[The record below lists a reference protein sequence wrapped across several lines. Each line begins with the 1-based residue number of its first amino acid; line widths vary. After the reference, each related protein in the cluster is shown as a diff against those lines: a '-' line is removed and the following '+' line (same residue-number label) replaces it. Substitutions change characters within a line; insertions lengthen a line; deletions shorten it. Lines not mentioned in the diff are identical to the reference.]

1 MIDLLRITKSTGTY
15 MQLVLTDPS
24 DGYLVTDITGLE
36 PGKATMVS
44 TTFANAPGAQ
54 YQTSRREVRNIV
66 FTVGLRPGRGNTVD
80 SLRSNLYAYLMP
92 QSKITLTFWTT
103 ELEPVKIEGVVES
116 FEYTKFTKSP
126 QATIS
131 ILCYDPDFLALSSN
145 TKTTVVGGSG
155 ITIDYEG
162 TVNTGL
168 ITKVI
173 LEGSAINLSPA
184 VSIKNTAAGE
194 VQSFNFIHYANLP
207 VTTRSYLQVNTNRF
221 EKAVTLQSGTV
232 VSSAIAYVQPF
243 SSWIQ
248 LIPGSNKLVTSF
260 SRAGTTVQYTYT
272 NRYGGI

>member
-80 SLRSNLYAYLMP
+80 SLRKNLYSYLMP

-103 ELEPVKIEGVVES
+103 ELEPVKIDGVVES
-116 FEYTKFTKSP
+116 FEYTRFTKSP

-145 TKTTVVGGSG
+145 TSTTVVGGSG
-155 ITIDYEG
+155 TTINYQG

-173 LEGSAINLSPA
+173 LAGSATNLSPA
-184 VSIKNTAAGE
+184 VSIRNTAAGE
-194 VQSFNFIHYANLP
+194 VQSFNFIHYNNLP
-207 VTTRSYLQVNTNRF
+207 VTTGSYLQINTNRF

-248 LIPGSNKLVTSF
+248 LVPGLNKLVTTF
-260 SRAGTTVQYTYT
+260 ARAGTVVQYTYT